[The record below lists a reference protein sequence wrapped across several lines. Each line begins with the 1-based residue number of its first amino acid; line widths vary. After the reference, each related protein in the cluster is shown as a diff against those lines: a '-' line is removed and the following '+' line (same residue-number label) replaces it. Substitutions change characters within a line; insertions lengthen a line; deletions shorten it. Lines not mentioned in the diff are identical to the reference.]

1 MSNYAKLKTNL
12 KLAIQRLKL
21 LEKKKT
27 EQSLKGRK
35 EIADYISINKPDRA
49 KIRVEHIIREDN
61 MVEGLEIIEMF
72 CDLLLARFGLIEKMK
87 ELDPGLDEAIGTIL
101 WVSPRISN
109 DVQEFKLISD
119 ILTSKYGTPYAESCR
134 ADRIGNVNEKVKR
147 RMGIEPPSKLLI
159 EQYLIEIAKNFNV
172 NYIPDPSLFLT
183 PSITNDLIKFDDY
196 KGGSNNNGGG
206 AGGFSGSSGGGGF
219 DKSEYAAAA
228 ASVPSA
234 PVIGFEPLSNK
245 VDGSFTYPSIPPPLP
260 KNLPYDSNDDNT
272 DSLPPRYVDYSGQPE
287 YFEDKK
293 KAYMGPEIQAD
304 GTPLPYKQ
312 GAPTNAADQF
322 HFSPPPT
329 YQEKATPKGPSAPF
343 SAKVGRNAF
352 LDDLP
357 SVPDDAPTGD
367 VDANRNDDNN
377 DLNFDDLSKR
387 FENLKKF

>member
-234 PVIGFEPLSNK
+234 PVIGFEPLS
-245 VDGSFTYPSIPPPLP
+245 
-260 KNLPYDSNDDNT
+260 
-272 DSLPPRYVDYSGQPE
+272 QPE